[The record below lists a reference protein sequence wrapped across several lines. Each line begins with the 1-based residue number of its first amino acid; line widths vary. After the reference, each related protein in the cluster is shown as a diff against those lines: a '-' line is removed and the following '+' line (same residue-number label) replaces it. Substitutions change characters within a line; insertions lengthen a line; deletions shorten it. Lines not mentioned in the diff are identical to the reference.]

1 MMSES
6 KFGFEPEPP
15 PIDPALEFAP
25 TPVKR
30 SEMRPVFE
38 VDRAAKLAGFESREP
53 RPVRRR
59 RRAVREARNRFMAVR
74 FTEANYDRF
83 VRFADAK
90 NMTYADAIMHLMDLA
105 EGKPGQA

>member
-1 MMSES
+1 MSES

-15 PIDPALEFAP
+15 PVDPALEFAP

-30 SEMRPVFE
+30 SEVPIFE

-53 RPVRRR
+53 RAVRRR

-74 FTEANYDRF
+74 FTEANYERF

-90 NMTYADAIMHLMDLA
+90 NMTYADAVMHLLDLA
-105 EGKPGQA
+105 EGKPGQG

>member
-1 MMSES
+1 MMTS

-15 PIDPALEFAP
+15 PVDPALEFAP

-30 SEMRPVFE
+30 GEVPMYE

-53 RPVRRR
+53 KAARRR
-59 RRAVREARNRFMAVR
+59 RRTVREVANRFMAVR
-74 FTEANYDRF
+74 FTEANYERF

-90 NMTYADAIMHLMDLA
+90 NKTYADAIMHLLDLA
-105 EGKPGQA
+105 EGKPGEG